1 MITAYEDNLDAVL
14 AGLGVPADG
23 QELHQTH
30 TLKVLNDA
38 PYAIYVHMR
47 EGLYVFD
54 DAVASGIVHKWIAD
68 LARQTVMPSRDE
80 IEEALAHA
88 GSEIVDFLQSLTNE
102 MRPPLRKGGPE
113 RPAHPGGWA
122 NVTEQ
127 LVQAYRAQ
135 VNGKDVALRTV
146 TLELG

>member
-1 MITAYEDNLDAVL
+1 MGAYEDNLDAVL
-14 AGLGVPADG
+14 AGLGVPANGIAAG
-23 QELHQTH
+23 QVHELS
-30 TLKVLNDA
+30 VLNDA
-38 PYAIYVHMR
+38 PHAIYVHMR

-88 GSEIVDFLQSLTNE
+88 GSEIIDFLQSLTNE
-102 MRPPLRKGGPE
+102 MRPPLRKGEPE

-122 NVTEQ
+122 NVTEE
-127 LVQAYRAQ
+127 LVEAYRAQ
-135 VNGKDVALRTV
+135 VNGKDFVLRTL